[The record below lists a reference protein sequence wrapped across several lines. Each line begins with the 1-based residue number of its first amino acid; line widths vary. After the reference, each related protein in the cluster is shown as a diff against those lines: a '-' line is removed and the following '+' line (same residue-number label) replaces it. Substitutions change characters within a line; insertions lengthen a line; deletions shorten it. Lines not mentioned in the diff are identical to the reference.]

1 MFDELVVAGGEDAF
15 VEELVGAVVI
25 DAAVH
30 RPFQRVTGQQDRVHL
45 FAGCAL
51 AGPAHGHRLDGAAQV
66 EQIVDEVFRQ
76 AAARQPADD
85 LWIEE
90 IPAPYRQHPRA
101 DFRPDLEHAFG
112 NQGLDGFTDDRA
124 AHAELFAE
132 VGFDLE

>member
-1 MFDELVVAGGEDAF
+1 M
-15 VEELVGAVVI
+15 EELVGTVVI

-30 RPFQRVTGQQDRVHL
+30 RPFQCVAGQQDRVHL

-51 AGPAHGHRLDGAAQV
+51 AGPAHGHWFDGATQI

-85 LWIEE
+85 LRIEE
-90 IPAPYRQHPRA
+90 VPAPHRQHPRA
-101 DFRPDLEHAFG
+101 DFRADFEHAFG
-112 NQGLDGFTDDRA
+112 NQGFDRFADDRT
-124 AHAELFAE
+124 AHAKLFAE